1 MDNGAQPSS
10 EEKSL
15 DLPEEEELNV
25 KDIER
30 DVLQQEEEEPATRRR
45 PPPAQQLQVAFM

>member
-1 MDNGAQPSS
+1 MDNEAQPSS

-15 DLPEEEELNV
+15 DSPEEEELNV

-30 DVLQQEEEEPATRRR
+30 DVLQQEEEEPVARQR